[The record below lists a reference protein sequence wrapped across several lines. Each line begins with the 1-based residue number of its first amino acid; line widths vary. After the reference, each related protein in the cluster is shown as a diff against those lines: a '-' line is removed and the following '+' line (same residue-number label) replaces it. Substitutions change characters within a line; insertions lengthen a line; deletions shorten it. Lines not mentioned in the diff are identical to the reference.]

1 MEFITLKTFD
11 NPIDAHILKS
21 KLESEG
27 IISFLF
33 DENIVGINPLFS
45 IAVGGIKL
53 KINRSD
59 YEKANSILDESI
71 KNKLINDAGERIHCP
86 KCKSEDLISDYTS
99 IRGTKG
105 IFTAIISFLL
115 LVLPFY
121 QNTVYKCKSCDFEF
135 KKSG

>member
-33 DENIVGINPLFS
+33 DENIVGLNPLYS

-59 YEKANSILDESI
+59 YEKAYAILDESI
-71 KNKLINDAGERIHCP
+71 KNKLIDDEGELVHCP
-86 KCKSEDLISDYTS
+86 KCKSKDILSDYIS
-99 IRGTKG
+99 LRGTKG
-105 IFTAIISFLL
+105 ILAGIVSFLL

-121 QNTVYKCKSCDFEF
+121 QNTVYKCKACDFEF